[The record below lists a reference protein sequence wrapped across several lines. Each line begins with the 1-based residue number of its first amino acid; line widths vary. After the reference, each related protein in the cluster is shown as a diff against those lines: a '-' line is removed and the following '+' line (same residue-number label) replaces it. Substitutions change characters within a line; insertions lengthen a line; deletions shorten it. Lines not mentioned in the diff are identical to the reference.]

1 MKWNIDECVNYLDSM
16 TNEKLERYTVIE
28 NSKELTV
35 SDLSKVGADVPSC
48 IKLYTPNLKTG
59 KASVYTLNVHIA
71 HVDSGM
77 FAKQVASAF
86 YKMVDADI
94 TEVSTAC
101 GDISMGDLDED
112 HSIRMTRLKTRI
124 ANAHAICE
132 NGGKDGKY
140 SDMAYTFAKVA
151 YGAKKWD
158 DKIENAMKPIMT
170 ELERLWDTKPKA
182 GDAQPS
188 VKPLRELLTT
198 FGRAVWT
205 TDVDNGVHEYTFN
218 CNATLAKEVY
228 ARFYKGRSVDRK
240 TGNVSKSYNKSNVII
255 IETLLAMLEDLQN
268 KRKTW
273 EEEQAK
279 SAQPIEAEPAK

>member
-1 MKWNIDECVNYLDSM
+1 MKWNIEECINYLDSM
-16 TNEKLERYTVIE
+16 TNEKLENYTIIE
-28 NSKELTV
+28 NGKTLNV
-35 SDLSKVGADVPSC
+35 SELSKVGADVPSC
-48 IKLYTPNLKTG
+48 IRLYKPNLKTG
-59 KASVYTLNVHIA
+59 KASIIVRNVHIA

-86 YKMVDADI
+86 YEMVDADI
-94 TEVSTAC
+94 TEIAQAYA
-101 GDISMGDLDED
+101 DISDED
-112 HSIRMTRLKTRI
+112 LNEDHVIRLNRLKARV
-124 ANAHAICE
+124 ADAHAICE
-132 NGGKDGKY
+132 NGGKGGKY
-140 SDMAYTFAKVA
+140 SEMARTYAKEA
-151 YGAKKWD
+151 FGAKKWD
-158 DKIENAMKPIMT
+158 DKIETAMKPVMD

-205 TDVDNGVHEYTFN
+205 TDEINGVHEYTFN

-228 ARFYKGRSVDRK
+228 ARFYKGRSVDK
-240 TGNVSKSYNKSNVII
+240 HGNVAKGYNKAIVII
-255 IETLLAMLEDLQN
+255 GETLLAMLEDLQN

>member
-1 MKWNIDECVNYLDSM
+1 MKWNIEECTNYLDSM
-16 TNEKLERYTVIE
+16 TNEKLENYTIIADGKTL
-28 NSKELTV
+28 NV
-35 SDLSKVGADVPSC
+35 SELSKVGADMPAC

-59 KASVYTLNVHIA
+59 KASTYTLNVHIA

-86 YKMVDADI
+86 YEMVDADI

-101 GDISMGDLDED
+101 ADISMDDLSED
-112 HSIRMTRLKTRI
+112 HRTRLTRLKTRI
-124 ANAHAICE
+124 ANAHTICE
-132 NGGKDGKY
+132 NGGKGGTY
-140 SDMAYTFAKVA
+140 SEMAHTFAKVA

-158 DKIENAMKPIMT
+158 DKIETAMKPIMT

-188 VKPLRELLTT
+188 VKPLRELVTT
-198 FGRAVWT
+198 FGRTIWT
-205 TDVDNGVHEYTFN
+205 TDEENGVHEYTFN

-228 ARFYKGRSVDRK
+228 ARFYRGRSVDRK
-240 TGNVSKSYNKSNVII
+240 TGNVSKSYNKASVII
-255 IETLLAMLEDLQN
+255 IETLLAMLEDLQG
-268 KRKTW
+268 KRKMW